1 MEQQSLSRAKALGVL
16 KSRYTLLAGII
27 ALEFLLFGLLAPY
40 FLTVGNLLNILR
52 QISEIGMISIPL
64 TFLLLSGHMDLS
76 VGSIVGVCGITCG
89 MLLRAGQPV
98 VLAILAGI
106 AAGAVVGF
114 VNGVIVGKLKIQ
126 AVVVTIGTQVMFR
139 GLCYIMTSGRAVSG
153 YPLSF
158 YVLGGGDI
166 LGLPIS
172 VLVLG
177 VCYVGAWFVLERTYF
192 GRYILAI
199 GNNQNTTRYSGIRVD
214 RVKILLFTFC
224 GIMTA
229 VASVFLISRLSSA
242 EATLGSGY
250 ELDIIT
256 AALIGGID
264 INGGSGKLQGTFLGI
279 LIIGILRNG
288 LNLMGLSVIYQSII
302 LGVLLLV
309 AVAKR
314 KG

>member
-1 MEQQSLSRAKALGVL
+1 M
-16 KSRYTLLAGII
+16 
-27 ALEFLLFGLLAPY
+27 
-40 FLTVGNLLNILR
+40 
-52 QISEIGMISIPL
+52 
-64 TFLLLSGHMDLS
+64 
-76 VGSIVGVCGITCG
+76 
-89 MLLRAGQPV
+89 
-98 VLAILAGI
+98 
-106 AAGAVVGF
+106 GF
-114 VNGVIVGKLKIQ
+114 MNGVIVGKLKIQ

-158 YVLGGGDI
+158 FVLGTGDI

-172 VLVLG
+172 VLVLAA
-177 VCYVGAWFVLERTYF
+177 CYLGAWFVLERTYL

-214 RVKILLFTFC
+214 RVKMLLFVFC
-224 GIMTA
+224 GVMTA
-229 VASVFLISRLSSA
+229 IASVFLIRAFQRRGHAGFGLR
-242 EATLGSGY
+242 
-250 ELDIIT
+250 LDIIT